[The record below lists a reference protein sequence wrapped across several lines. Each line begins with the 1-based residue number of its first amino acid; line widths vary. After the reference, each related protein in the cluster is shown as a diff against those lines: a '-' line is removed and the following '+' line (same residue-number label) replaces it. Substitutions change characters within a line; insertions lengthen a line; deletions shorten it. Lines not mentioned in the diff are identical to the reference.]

1 MRQPNITNPLCTAG
15 TLAANL
21 LDPEPYLYT
30 SAITGDTR
38 AYRGALYPTPST
50 TRYAYSCFA
59 GRYTSTM
66 LCG

>member
-50 TRYAYSCFA
+50 TRYAYCLVLRALSFLREAC
-59 GRYTSTM
+59 
-66 LCG
+66 